1 MNLRVVCLPAHDFA
15 FLGEGMKLAVVF
27 FLPSLYN
34 KGSRCPAAAPDRRR
48 SLMKKRGWILGL
60 AALTLLSGCGAFPA
74 ESGVT
79 EAVLGE
85 TVSTG
90 GSTARWRR
98 RRHGSPMRA
107 IQPPAEISWWWWSWS

>member
-1 MNLRVVCLPAHDFA
+1 
-15 FLGEGMKLAVVF
+15 
-27 FLPSLYN
+27 
-34 KGSRCPAAAPDRRR
+34 
-48 SLMKKRGWILGL
+48 MKKRGWILGL

-85 TVSTG
+85 TVSTRWFDC
-90 GSTARWRR
+90 TVEEAEARK
-98 RRHGSPMRA
+98 SYETA

>member
-15 FLGEGMKLAVVF
+15 FVGEGMKLAVVF

-60 AALTLLSGCGAFPA
+60 SLIHIWPGPG
-74 ESGVT
+74 
-79 EAVLGE
+79 
-85 TVSTG
+85 
-90 GSTARWRR
+90 
-98 RRHGSPMRA
+98 
-107 IQPPAEISWWWWSWS
+107 

>member
-48 SLMKKRGWILGL
+48 SLMK
-60 AALTLLSGCGAFPA
+60 
-74 ESGVT
+74 
-79 EAVLGE
+79 
-85 TVSTG
+85 
-90 GSTARWRR
+90 
-98 RRHGSPMRA
+98 
-107 IQPPAEISWWWWSWS
+107 